1 MIAREAER
9 ELRILAEQFKAVAV
23 VGPRQSGKTTLV
35 RKVFES
41 KPYVN
46 LENPDIRLFAI
57 EDPKGFL
64 SNYPDGAVL
73 DEIQRAPELFSYLQQ
88 ILDEQT
94 ANGFFIL
101 TGSNNFLLQESISQ
115 SLAGRVAYLFLLPLT
130 ISETGD
136 RNSSINS
143 VIFSGCY
150 PALYNNRTN
159 TDPARFYA
167 NYIRTYVERDVR
179 LIRNITDLYAF
190 EKFLRL
196 CSGRIG
202 QLLNMSSLATEV
214 GVDVK
219 TIGSWIG
226 VLEASFILFRLQP
239 HHMNFNKR
247 IVKMPKLYFYDTGL
261 AVALLGIEKADYL
274 TMHSSRGSLFENM
287 VIVDFLKNR
296 YNRGRLPNLW
306 FWRDNTGN
314 EIDLLIDNRIS
325 QIPVEIKS
333 GQTLSAESVRGLKFW
348 NRLTGIEG
356 GYLVYGGG
364 EIQKRSGGITAV
376 PYNSLNIIYD
386 LL

>member
-1 MIAREAER
+1 MITREAET

-23 VGPRQSGKTTLV
+23 LGPRQSGKTTLV

-41 KPYVN
+41 KPYVS
-46 LENPDIRLFAI
+46 LENPDMRLFAMD
-57 EDPKGFL
+57 DPKGFI

-73 DEIQRAPELFSYLQQ
+73 DEIQRVPELFSYLQQ
-88 ILDEQT
+88 ILDDQT

-130 ISETGD
+130 ISEIGD
-136 RNSSINS
+136 RESNINS
-143 VIFSGCY
+143 VLFSGCY
-150 PALYNNRTN
+150 PALYNNT

-202 QLLNMSSLATEV
+202 QLLNMSSLASEV
-214 GVDVK
+214 GVDLK

-261 AVALLGIEKADYL
+261 AAALLGIEKADYL
-274 TMHSSRGSLFENM
+274 TMHPSRGSLFENM

-296 YNRGRLPNLW
+296 YNRGRLSNLY

-314 EIDLLIDNRIS
+314 EIDLLIDNGIS

-333 GQTLSAESVRGLKFW
+333 GQTLSEESLRGLRFW
-348 NRLTGIEG
+348 SKLTGIEE
-356 GYLVYGGG
+356 GYLIYGGG
-364 EIQKRSGGITAV
+364 EIQKRSNGTTAV
-376 PYNSLNIIYD
+376 PINSLNIIYN
-386 LL
+386 L